1 MHSIS
6 LKWRAVVG
14 VTILTIA
21 VVIAVSV
28 VQSHYMRQD
37 FARAL
42 ADQQFALVSRLAAD
56 LDTKFENY
64 IDVLE
69 RSAAQLPRELLG
81 QPEALREYYRQRPGI
96 LANFDD
102 VLVIA
107 ANGTVTADYPAI
119 PGRTSYSAAGRP
131 WFGKLMATRRPVIAE
146 PFRGEASNEPIVQI
160 NVPILDEGGR
170 VMGILQGVLRLRAKN
185 FLASLAQARV
195 GKSGYFVIL
204 TREAQPRYV
213 IHPDRTRILG
223 PRVPGG
229 SFSTS
234 RALQGFEGSS
244 EDVNSTGTEAL
255 FSYKGLKSVDWV
267 LLAVQPLSEAY
278 APLSAAAQRLWLI
291 CLVVCLFVIPLV
303 WSLAWLILR
312 PVTHLRDEIDKLRMG
327 GRGYRP
333 VAVVS
338 NDEIGDLTRRF
349 NALMR
354 ERAIAAGRHRDSEE
368 RLRMIADNLPA
379 LIGYLD
385 HNLRY
390 LFVNQAFADWYG
402 GKTADFVGKP
412 LREVV
417 GEAPYT
423 SIVGPMAQRALQ
435 GETATYHRVMEG
447 RGGREDRHIETNFI
461 PDRSID
467 GRVVGTYVLASDV
480 TALMRTKDELRALN
494 SALEQRV
501 RERTAALEQTNRE
514 LETFAYSVAHDF
526 RAPLRAMDGYSA
538 MLLAEQSARLDDEGR
553 EQLARIRASSNR
565 MGKLIDDLLRLAEL
579 GQREVRRENV
589 DLTATA
595 SSIAAEL
602 RALAP
607 GRDTQVRIPG
617 GLTAHADRAL
627 AAALLRELLDNAW
640 KFSSQR
646 PAATIEIG
654 MQEHEGAR
662 SYYVSDDGVGFD
674 MSYAHKIFTPFA
686 RLHGPEEFP
695 GTGIGLATVQRII
708 HRHGGRIWVD
718 AAVDQGATF
727 QFTLGDQSGGLS

>member
-1 MHSIS
+1 MRFLS

-21 VVIAVSV
+21 VVVAVSL
-28 VQSHYMRQD
+28 VQSHYVRQD
-37 FARAL
+37 FTRTL

-56 LDTKFENY
+56 LDSKFESY
-64 IDVLE
+64 TDVLE
-69 RSAAQLPRELLG
+69 RSAAQLPRQFLE
-81 QPEALREYYRQRPGI
+81 QPEAVREYYRVRPGI

-107 ANGTVTADYPAI
+107 ADGRVIADLPVI
-119 PGRTSYSAAGRP
+119 PGRTDYSAAGRA
-131 WFGKLMATRRPVIAE
+131 WFAKLMATRRPVIAE
-146 PFRGEASNEPIVQI
+146 PFRGEASGEPIVQV
-160 NVPILDEGGR
+160 NVPILDRDGR
-170 VMGILQGVLRLRAKN
+170 VLGVLQGILRLYSKN

-195 GKSGYFVIL
+195 GKSGYFAIL

-213 IHPDRTRILG
+213 VHPDRSRILS
-223 PRVPGG
+223 PRVSGG
-229 SFSTS
+229 SFSTT

-244 EDVNSTGTEAL
+244 EDVNSTGVEAL
-255 FSYKGLKSVDWV
+255 FSYKSLKSVDWV

-278 APLSAAAQRLWLI
+278 APLEGAARRLWLI
-291 CLVVCLFVIPLV
+291 CLVVCLFIIPLV

-312 PVTHLRDEIDKLRMG
+312 PVTHLRDEIDKLRVG

-338 NDEIGDLTRRF
+338 SDEIGDLTRRF

-354 ERAIAAGRHRDSEE
+354 ERAIAEGRHRDSEE
-368 RLRMIADNLPA
+368 RLHMIADNLPA

-390 LFVNQAFADWYG
+390 LFVNQAFPDWYG
-402 GKTADFVGKP
+402 GKTADFIGKT

-417 GEAPYT
+417 GEGPYS
-423 SIVGPMAQRALQ
+423 SIVGAMAQRALQ
-435 GETATYHRVMEG
+435 GETVTYRRIMEG
-447 RGGREDRHIETNFI
+447 LGGREDRHIETIFI
-461 PDRSID
+461 PDRSVD
-467 GRVVGTYVLASDV
+467 GRVVGTYVLANDI

-538 MLLAEQSARLDDEGR
+538 MLLAEQSANLDDEGR

-579 GQREVRRENV
+579 GQREVRRESV
-589 DLTATA
+589 DLTAIA

-602 RALAP
+602 RALDP
-607 GRDTQVRIPG
+607 GRDTRVRIPG
-617 GLTAHADRAL
+617 SLTARADRAL
-627 AAALLRELLDNAW
+627 ATALLRELLDNAW
-640 KFSSQR
+640 KFSARR

-654 MQEHEGAR
+654 MQEHEGGR
-662 SYYVSDDGVGFD
+662 RYFVSDDGVGFD

-695 GTGIGLATVQRII
+695 GTGIGLALAKRIVE
-708 HRHGGRIWVD
+708 RHGGRLWVQ
-718 AAVDQGATF
+718 AKEREGAVF
-727 QFTLGDQSGGLS
+727 WFTLGE